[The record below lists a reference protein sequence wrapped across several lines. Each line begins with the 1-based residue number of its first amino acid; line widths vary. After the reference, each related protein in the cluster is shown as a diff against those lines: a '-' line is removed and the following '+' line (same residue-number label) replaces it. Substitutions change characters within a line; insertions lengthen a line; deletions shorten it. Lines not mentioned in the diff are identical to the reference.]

1 MAASYADPHFAD
13 QRIVIKKL
21 SVGPTDNNVYVL
33 IDPATRASVLVD
45 ASDELDRLVAA
56 VADTKLQAIWLTHGD
71 GDHIRVLEPLREAL
85 KAPVHMHDGD
95 AGALTRPPDV
105 RLNDGDVL
113 PVGQL
118 AFKVLHTPGHT
129 AGGVCFHTDGHL
141 IAGDTLFPGGPGN
154 TKRPGGDFPL
164 IIRMIREKLF
174 VLPDETRVY
183 PGHGR
188 DTTIGAERPHLD
200 EWIARGW

>member
-1 MAASYADPHFAD
+1 VAASYADPHYAD
-13 QRIVIKKL
+13 ERIVIRKL

-33 IDPATRASVLVD
+33 IDPTTRESVLVD
-45 ASDELDRLVAA
+45 ASDELERLVAA
-56 VADTKLQAIWLTHGD
+56 LADTKPRAIWLTHGD
-71 GDHIRVLEPLREAL
+71 GDHIRVLDPLRDAL
-85 KAPVHMHDGD
+85 KLPVSMHPAD
-95 AGALTRPPDV
+95 AGALKRPPDAL
-105 RLNDGDVL
+105 LNDGDVL
-113 PVGQL
+113 PVGRL
-118 AFKVLHTPGHT
+118 EFRVLHTPGHT

-154 TKRPGGDFPL
+154 TRRPGGDFEQ
-164 IIRMIREKLF
+164 IIRMIRQKLF

-188 DTTIGAERPHLD
+188 DTTIGAERPQLD